1 MAAEQLDMDHVGA
14 HRGELLERQPGQA
27 RSVGHHDTVTL
38 DDQPLD
44 QLLSFG

>member
-1 MAAEQLDMDHVGA
+1 MAAQQLNVDHVGA
-14 HRGELLERQPGQA
+14 HRGELFKRQPGQA
-27 RSVGHHDTVTL
+27 RGVGHHDTVAL